1 MWLWLSRSACSSRS
15 STVRL
20 ALARS
25 PRAAVPGL
33 TALCADLQSR
43 EGARLRPVLV
53 LNLDVKDN
61 ASEAAVAAPLALGLC
76 SALAAYGDD
85 WAAAVDGLLAQ
96 FEAQHQRRPLYR
108 ICFY

>member
-1 MWLWLSRSACSSRS
+1 M
-15 STVRL
+15 
-20 ALARS
+20 
-25 PRAAVPGL
+25 
-33 TALCADLQSR
+33 QSR

-76 SALAAYGDD
+76 SALAACGDD

>member
-1 MWLWLSRSACSSRS
+1 MSAS
-15 STVRL
+15 
-20 ALARS
+20 
-25 PRAAVPGL
+25 
-33 TALCADLQSR
+33 CADLQSR

-85 WAAAVDGLLAQ
+85 WAAAVEGLLAQ

>member
-1 MWLWLSRSACSSRS
+1 MVVAFEERVFEQIIDGA
-15 STVRL
+15 RL
-20 ALARS
+20 A
-25 PRAAVPGL
+25 PCAA
-33 TALCADLQSR
+33 ALSSDVSAWCADLQSR

-85 WAAAVDGLLAQ
+85 WAAAVEGLLAQ